1 MVREEIEKLL
11 SVVLFVIN
19 FQTSVYSFV
28 KFILKKQNKY
38 ILDGVYA
45 KLKKEFCS
53 LLILLLSGA
62 YVMRKWL
69 KTPLHRYLEVSNPAL
84 YYSQALA
91 GLRKLDLCQSSF
103 QNNCSADQ

>member
-19 FQTSVYSFV
+19 FQTSVYSSV

-45 KLKKEFCS
+45 KLKKEF
-53 LLILLLSGA
+53 
-62 YVMRKWL
+62 
-69 KTPLHRYLEVSNPAL
+69 
-84 YYSQALA
+84 
-91 GLRKLDLCQSSF
+91 
-103 QNNCSADQ
+103 